1 MAKFVK
7 SADTVNITAASDL
20 AAGAVVTVGSLFGV
34 AHAPIASG
42 EYGAVAIT
50 GTYEFDCTASIE
62 QGADVYYI
70 SASQVGASASGLSK
84 IGVAATAGTSGGAI
98 EVIINK

>member
-1 MAKFVK
+1 MAKYIK
-7 SADTVNITAASDL
+7 SDETINITAASDL
-20 AAGAVVTVGSLFGV
+20 AAGAVVTVGTKFGV

-42 EYGAVAIT
+42 EYGAVSIK

-70 SASQVGASASGLSK
+70 SGNQVGASASGLTK
-84 IGVAATAGTSGGAI
+84 IGTAATAGVSGGAI
-98 EVIINK
+98 LVIINE